1 MGRPRNADARA
12 TWRAIRKAGIRLLF
26 EHGFESM
33 SLRQLAAAAGL
44 TTGSLYN
51 YFESKSQFLALVLCG
66 IIETILADFRKIVDP
81 IDDPVERLRAFVRF
95 HIGWHTVRRA
105 ETFIGFMEMRN
116 LSKDDYPKYTAL
128 RKQYEDYVTDI
139 LVRGVN
145 AGVFR
150 VTDPRV
156 TTFAL
161 LSMLTGT
168 ANWYRRGGR
177 LSQDELVRLH
187 TDLVLD
193 MLGAGAAGRERARRP
208 AGTPAT
214 IQR

>member
-1 MGRPRNADARA
+1 MGRPPNADARA

-26 EHGFESM
+26 DHGFESM
-33 SLRQLAAAAGL
+33 SLRQLAAESGL
-44 TTGSLYN
+44 KTGSLYN

-81 IDDPVERLRAFVRF
+81 IEDPLERLRTFVRF

-116 LSKDDYPKYTAL
+116 LSQEDYRRYTAL

-139 LVRGVN
+139 LARGVK
-145 AGVFR
+145 AGVFS
-150 VTDPRV
+150 VADPRV

-168 ANWYRRGGR
+168 ANWYRRSGR
-177 LSQDELVRLH
+177 LSQEELVRLH
-187 TDLVLD
+187 TDLVID
-193 MLGAGAAGRERARRP
+193 MLGANAAGREREARSGGAP
-208 AGTPAT
+208 ASA
-214 IQR
+214 RD